1 MSIDVNK
8 LSVVTTVDDNKNL
21 FEDVAKEYNK
31 AKDVFRVQYS
41 ILNYKKIIDEMI
53 SYLDGYKK
61 YAAGDDNKKYE
72 GKVLSISRNFF
83 EKMFS
88 SKDYRKK
95 INISAFREENLD
107 YLKKTKELKGIIEST
122 LKEADKNAELNS
134 LIRMIDNQY
143 KKLAKVNKDDM
154 KIYLWIVNKDSK
166 FFSYNLDDKTRK
178 AFYDKTTPVIHK
190 VKDK

>member
-1 MSIDVNK
+1 MSINVKD
-8 LSVVTTVDDNKNL
+8 LSIVKTIDDNKNL

-41 ILNYKKIIDEMI
+41 ILNYDKILDEMI

-61 YAAGDDNKKYE
+61 YANGEDNKKYE

-88 SKDYRKK
+88 SKEYRKK
-95 INISAFREENLD
+95 INLNEFRENNFNF
-107 YLKKTKELKGIIEST
+107 LKRTKELKGIIEST
-122 LKEADKNAELNS
+122 LKESEGNAELNS
-134 LIRMIDNQY
+134 LIRMIDNQF

-166 FFSYNLDDKTRK
+166 FFSYNIDDKTRK
-178 AFYDKTTPVIHK
+178 AFYDKTTPVMHK
-190 VKDK
+190 AVKK

>member
-53 SYLDGYKK
+53 SYLEGYKK
-61 YAAGDDNKKYE
+61 YAEGDDNKKYE
-72 GKVLSISRNFF
+72 GKVLTISRNFF

-88 SKDYRKK
+88 ED
-95 INISAFREENLD
+95 
-107 YLKKTKELKGIIEST
+107 
-122 LKEADKNAELNS
+122 
-134 LIRMIDNQY
+134 
-143 KKLAKVNKDDM
+143 
-154 KIYLWIVNKDSK
+154 
-166 FFSYNLDDKTRK
+166 
-178 AFYDKTTPVIHK
+178 
-190 VKDK
+190 